1 LEAFFHTFKI
11 YSTMVRARPDDGNT
25 IYVYTDGSSL
35 GNPGAGGFGALIRD
49 LSGNE
54 YELSGAEPNTTNNRM
69 EMLAVYEAFRFLNE
83 HKVKDRNIVVQTD
96 SMLIVKTFTA
106 GWKKKANRDI
116 WKLIDTEVFY
126 LVTRHNQINWE
137 WIKGH
142 AGHRENEICDQLARA
157 AASQLQN

>member
-1 LEAFFHTFKI
+1 
-11 YSTMVRARPDDGNT
+11 MVRARPDDGNT